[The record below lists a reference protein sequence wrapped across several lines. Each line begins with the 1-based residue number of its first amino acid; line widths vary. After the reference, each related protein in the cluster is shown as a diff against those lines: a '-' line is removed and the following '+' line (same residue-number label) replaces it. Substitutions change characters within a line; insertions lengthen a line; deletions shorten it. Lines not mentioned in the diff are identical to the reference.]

1 MENVNFIILSMAWW
15 QFIKQ
20 NKMHISLNKIFNE
33 AYKTSSG
40 LQARLEGLYPLVCNL
55 NFSNVRTASLH
66 LNKQE
71 QIFHTNSSS
80 SPQFTLNIDTEA
92 SWKILKEKTIPSKKI
107 EGDSELALMFLMVLA
122 ESNIDL
128 EILIYNHFGAVPSL
142 LIRRLLNL
150 EYSNDPNKTDN
161 AELLYLQREF
171 RNIAVRIDRLEQTLV
186 L

>member
-1 MENVNFIILSMAWW
+1 MAWL

-20 NKMHISLNKIFNE
+20 NKMHIPLNKIFNE

-40 LQARLEGLYPLVCNL
+40 LQARLEGLYPIVCNL
-55 NFSNVRTASLH
+55 NFSDVHTASLH

-107 EGDSELALMFLMVLA
+107 EGDSELALMFFMVLA

-128 EILIYNHFGAVPSL
+128 EILTYNHFGIVPSL
-142 LIRRLLNL
+142 LIRRLLNQGYL
-150 EYSNDPNKTDN
+150 NSQNKTDN
-161 AELLYLQREF
+161 AELLSLQREF
-171 RNIAVRIDRLEQTLV
+171 RNIAIRIDRLEQTLV

>member
-1 MENVNFIILSMAWW
+1 MAWW
-15 QFIKQ
+15 QFIKR
-20 NKMHISLNKIFNE
+20 NKMHIPLNKIFNE
-33 AYKTSSG
+33 AYKASSA
-40 LQARLEGLYPLVCNL
+40 LQVRLEGLYPIVCNL
-55 NFSNVRTASLH
+55 NFSNVYTASLH

-128 EILIYNHFGAVPSL
+128 EILIYNHFGTVPGL
-142 LIRRLLNL
+142 LIRRLLNQ
-150 EYSNDPNKTDN
+150 ECSNSQNKTEN
-161 AELLYLQREF
+161 IELLSLRREF
-171 RNIAVRIDRLEQTLV
+171 RNIAVRIDRLDQTLV

>member
-1 MENVNFIILSMAWW
+1 MAWW

-40 LQARLEGLYPLVCNL
+40 LKARLEGLYPLVCNL
-55 NFSNVRTASLH
+55 NFSNIRTASLH

-71 QIFHTNSSS
+71 QIFHTNSSG
-80 SPQFTLNIDTEA
+80 SPQFTLNIDAEA

-122 ESNIDL
+122 ESNVDL
-128 EILIYNHFGAVPSL
+128 EILIHKHFGTVPGL
-142 LIRRLLNL
+142 LMRRLLNQ
-150 EYSNDPNKTDN
+150 EYSNCQNRTDN
-161 AELLYLQREF
+161 AELLSLQREF